1 MTTSTATVLSP
12 TLRRIVLGV
21 RVLLIL
27 AFAAAGIAKLAGA
40 PQMVQVFDGIGIG
53 QWFRYLTGTVEII
66 GAVLLLRNAASFFG
80 GLLLATTMVCGVA
93 THLFVIGGNPAPALM
108 LALMSAFVAWQL
120 RPALPF
126 NSVR

>member
-1 MTTSTATVLSP
+1 MTTSTATAPPP

-40 PQMVQVFDGIGIG
+40 PQTVQVFDGIGIG
-53 QWFRYLTGTVEII
+53 QWFRYVTGTVEII

-120 RPALPF
+120 RPALQF
-126 NSVR
+126 NSAR